1 MDNPFRYGSAVG
13 APYFVGREQEM
24 AELEMDMRSGQD
36 VVIISPRRF
45 GKTSLVLAVAGR
57 LRDQGVLVAYLD
69 LMPCSSKELLADK
82 LATALYDGLAGFKDR
97 AWHRVQEFFG
107 GTSLRP
113 TITIGPDGTPNLEL
127 GAGER
132 NRDVDATLMRLLELP
147 ERIAHNRGKRV
158 VVVLDEFQEAPE
170 IDKHLPALIRSVW
183 QMQQDVC
190 HVFLGSKRHMMT
202 RIFTHENEPMYRMAK
217 PMILDPIDA
226 GAFSSYIRDRFAV
239 TGRRITDAA
248 VSRILEITGCHPH
261 DTQEL
266 AYFAWELAAVEQTV
280 ATPELVDRALDRVLR
295 AENARYTEIWSRL
308 TNHQRLVLGALVAS
322 GGASA
327 IYSEGYRRQ
336 HRLGAPGSV
345 SRSLKAL
352 LESDLVEETSPGAY
366 RVPDTYL
373 RAWLAR
379 LTATS
384 TTLTPQ
390 IGDTITVAE
399 MVAAEIEP
407 PSDQSRSS
415 SQ

>member
-1 MDNPFRYGSAVG
+1 MDNPFRYGSAVSG
-13 APYFVGREQEM
+13 QYFVGREQEM
-24 AELEMDMRSGQD
+24 AELEMDMRSGQN
-36 VVIISPRRF
+36 VVIISPRRY
-45 GKTSLVLAVAGR
+45 GKTSLVLAVAER

-69 LMPCSSKELLADK
+69 LMTCPSKELLADR
-82 LATALYDGLAGFKDR
+82 LATALYGELVGFKDR
-97 AWHRVQEFFG
+97 AWHRLQESFA

-113 TITIGPDGTPNLEL
+113 TVTLGPDGTPSVEL

-132 NRDVDATLMRLLELP
+132 SRDVDATLMRLLELP
-147 ERIAHNRGKRV
+147 EKIAEDRGKRV

-170 IDKHLPALIRSVW
+170 IDKQLPALIRSVW
-183 QMQQDVC
+183 QRQQNVS
-190 HVFLGSKRHMMT
+190 HVFLGSRRHTMT
-202 RIFTHENEPMYRMAK
+202 RLFTHENEPMYRMAK
-217 PMILDPIDA
+217 PMPLDPI
-226 GAFSSYIRDRFAV
+226 GAEVFSTYIRDRFAA
-239 TGRRITDAA
+239 TGQRIAEGS
-248 VSRILEITGCHPH
+248 VSRILEITDCHPH

-266 AYFAWELAAVEQTV
+266 AHFAWGLAATEQTV
-280 ATPELVDRALDRVLR
+280 ATPELIDRALDRVLR

-327 IYSEGYRRQ
+327 IYSESYRRQ

-352 LESDLVEETSPGAY
+352 LESDLVEETLPGTY

-384 TTLTPQ
+384 TTLIQRTS
-390 IGDTITVAE
+390 DTITAAE
-399 MVAAEIEP
+399 MVAVEIEP
-407 PSDQSRSS
+407 PSK
-415 SQ
+415 